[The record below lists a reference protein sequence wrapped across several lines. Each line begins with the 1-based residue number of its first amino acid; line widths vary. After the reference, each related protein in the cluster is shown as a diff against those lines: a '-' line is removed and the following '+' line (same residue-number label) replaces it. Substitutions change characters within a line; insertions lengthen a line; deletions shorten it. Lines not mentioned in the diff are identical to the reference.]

1 MPEGTDCDVLRDRGT
16 LNDLVGSTT
25 VVFNR
30 VVKLRLARE
39 EALYTEPGSLEV
51 ELYFRVMIG
60 VWLIAGGVEVA
71 TEVGT

>member
-39 EALYTEPGSLEV
+39 EALYTEPGRLEV